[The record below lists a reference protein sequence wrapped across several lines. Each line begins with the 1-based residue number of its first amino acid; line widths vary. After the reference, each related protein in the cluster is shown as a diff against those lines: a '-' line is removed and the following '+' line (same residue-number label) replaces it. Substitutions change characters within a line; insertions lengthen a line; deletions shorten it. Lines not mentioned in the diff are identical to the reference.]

1 MAELNSPLTL
11 GALELKNRVIMAPLT
26 RNRATADRVPT
37 PMMVEYYAQRASAGL
52 IISEATVIS
61 EEANGYLNTPGLF
74 TDAQVEGW
82 KKVTQAVH
90 EKGGL
95 IIAQLWHVGR
105 VSHPDLLNGET
116 PVSASAV
123 QQAGHVSLLRPK
135 RPYVLPR
142 PLEVSE
148 IHAITEQYKQA
159 AIRAKEAGFDGVE
172 LHAANGYLI
181 DQFLQSKTNQREDEY
196 GGSVEKRTRFLLEA
210 TDALIEVWGA
220 DRVGVHFAPRC
231 DDHDMG
237 DDNPRE
243 TFGYA
248 MEQLGKRKIAFFFT
262 REYLAEDS
270 ISEYMK
276 ERSGGVP
283 YIANMQLSREDAIEL
298 LAAEKAD
305 AVAFGK
311 AYIANMQ
318 LSREDAIELLASG
331 KADAVAFGRAYIAN
345 PDLYER
351 LMQDAPL
358 NELKLEN
365 MIGTG
370 VAEGYVDYPTL
381 AEMETAAV

>member
-26 RNRATADRVPT
+26 RSRATADRVPT
-37 PMMVEYYAQRASAGL
+37 PMMAEYYAQRASAGL

-74 TDAQVEGW
+74 SDAQVEGW
-82 KKVTQAVH
+82 KQVTKAVH

-95 IIAQLWHVGR
+95 IVAQLWHVGR

-116 PVSASAV
+116 PVSASSV

-142 PLEVSE
+142 PLEIAE
-148 IHAITEQYKQA
+148 IHTITEQYKQA
-159 AIRAKEAGFDGVE
+159 AIRAKAAGFDGVE

-181 DQFLQSKTNQREDEY
+181 DQFLQTKTNKREDEY
-196 GGSVEKRTRFLLEA
+196 GGSVENRARFLLEVM
-210 TDALIEVWGA
+210 DALIEVWGA
-220 DRVGVHFAPRC
+220 DRVGVHLAPRG
-231 DDHDMG
+231 DEHDMG
-237 DDNPRE
+237 DNDPRE
-243 TFGYA
+243 TFGYV
-248 MEQLGKRKIAFFFT
+248 MEQLGKRQIAFFFT

-276 ERSGGVP
+276 QRSHGVP
-283 YIANMQLSREDAIEL
+283 YIANMR
-298 LAAEKAD
+298 
-305 AVAFGK
+305 
-311 AYIANMQ
+311 

-331 KADAVAFGRAYIAN
+331 KADAVSFGKAYIAN

-351 LMQDAPL
+351 LLEDAPL

-365 MIGTG
+365 MIGSQA
-370 VAEGYVDYPTL
+370 AEGYIDYPTL
-381 AEMETAAV
+381 AEAEALSIAE